1 MRKSKDYSV
10 PLNDYNNDSLPSG
23 PSLLDRI
30 LSEYTLNIYGI
41 HGLGHWFRVVDYG
54 FMLGKQNN
62 ANLKVVALF
71 GLLHDSKR
79 LDDSVDDRHGIRAA
93 RYTKSLVQ
101 SGLIDVTSEELN
113 ILYEACAG
121 HCSGQVHDDVTIG
134 TCWDADRLDLHRLC
148 REIDTQ
154 LLSTEEAINFAT
166 QDTPAF
172 VEPYFD
178 NVAERLRG
186 DISSR
191 RLDPSIGP
199 YLS

>member
-1 MRKSKDYSV
+1 MRKSKEIPL

-23 PSLLDRI
+23 ISLLDRI

-79 LDDSVDDRHGIRAA
+79 LDDGFDVQHGIRAA

-101 SGLIDVTSEELN
+101 RGLIDVTTEELN

-121 HCSGQVHDDVTIG
+121 HSSAQVHNDVTVG
-134 TCWDADRLDLHRLC
+134 TCWDADRLDLHRLS

-166 QDTPAF
+166 QVSPAF
-172 VEPYFD
+172 
-178 NVAERLRG
+178 
-186 DISSR
+186 I
-191 RLDPSIGP
+191 DPFFEES
-199 YLS
+199 Y